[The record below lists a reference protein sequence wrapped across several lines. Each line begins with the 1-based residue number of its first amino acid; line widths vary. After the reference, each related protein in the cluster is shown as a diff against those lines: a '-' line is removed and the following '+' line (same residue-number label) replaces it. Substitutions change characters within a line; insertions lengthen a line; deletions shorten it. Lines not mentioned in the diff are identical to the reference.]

1 MAEIAYKTAKVIAI
15 LATLS
20 KSMPG
25 IVPIFVGV
33 IPSVIVLVISLS
45 LSGPITVMTAEIIAP
60 KIART
65 NGIWK
70 PLI

>member
-1 MAEIAYKTAKVIAI
+1 
-15 LATLS
+15 
-20 KSMPG
+20 MPG
-25 IVPIFVGV
+25 IVPILVGV

-60 KIART
+60 TIART
-65 NGIWK
+65 KGIGK